1 MSADLRL
8 LDTSVLVAVARGDET
23 VRPLA
28 AQGDAG
34 AFVTSALA
42 IAELA
47 SLEGRG
53 RLPAGIAEDFLATL
67 RVEPVLREDALVGGR
82 LHGRLRS
89 TRGSKASLVDA
100 LMLTTARRIG
110 ARLVTL
116 DGDLGDEAD
125 VDRLVA

>member
-1 MSADLRL
+1 VSADLRL

-23 VRPLA
+23 VLPLA
-28 AQGDAG
+28 AQRDAR

-53 RLPAGIAEDFLATL
+53 RLPAGIAEDFVATL
-67 RVEPVLREDALVGGR
+67 RVEPVLREDALAGGR

-100 LMLTTARRIG
+100 LMLATARRIG